1 MAKLYNTKGNKAI
14 MYYIKKKGCTKT
26 EVAKLLDVSN
36 ATLHKY
42 LNNPYHMTLKQ
53 LISLCGLFE
62 CSIHELV
69 YLVSKNKAKA
79 DNKAKWYLNDVVRL
93 SDIIQYDI
101 SKV

>member
-26 EVAKLLDVSN
+26 EVAKLLDVSG

-53 LISLCGLFE
+53 LMLLCGLFVCPIE
-62 CSIHELV
+62 ELV
-69 YLVSKNKAKA
+69 YLTAKNKSKA
-79 DNKAKWYLNDVVRL
+79 DKKAAWYLDDVIRL
-93 SDIIQYDI
+93 SDIIQHEI
-101 SKV
+101 EKG